1 MIKVD
6 IICPGFIKFVGF
18 FETMPEIGDVIDGGL
33 YRIINRA
40 VFEKPIIKGD
50 PIVDYQA
57 IIVLGNI
64 IHKSFP
70 NGEIA

>member
-40 VFEKPIIKGD
+40 VFEKPLD
-50 PIVDYQA
+50 PEYSYMISAGTLIVEY
-57 IIVLGNI
+57 LG
-64 IHKSFP
+64 
-70 NGEIA
+70 